1 MASLSESGKEYLE
14 RVEELLE
21 QLNTYSAK
29 VNALTK
35 ERSIL
40 RDKVMSILLSLQKQR
55 PLHDQPGKYSASL
68 CIVLY
73 VP

>member
-1 MASLSESGKEYLE
+1 MASLSESGKKYLE
-14 RVEELLE
+14 RVEQLLE

-40 RDKVMSILLSLQKQR
+40 RDQVFSILLSLQKQR
-55 PLHDQPGKYSASL
+55 PLHDQSGKFL
-68 CIVLY
+68 LVF
-73 VP
+73 V